1 MADTMLAALSPEER
15 VIADN
20 ILCASPNYRYDL
32 RCSPPIDPLHPR
44 PALLPPQSR
53 QRRWWPGLSLRR
65 FD

>member
-15 VIADN
+15 AIADN

-32 RCSPPIDPLHPR
+32 RCLPPIDPP
-44 PALLPPQSR
+44 PA
-53 QRRWWPGLSLRR
+53 PGPAAAAVAAKAMVAWIKSRR